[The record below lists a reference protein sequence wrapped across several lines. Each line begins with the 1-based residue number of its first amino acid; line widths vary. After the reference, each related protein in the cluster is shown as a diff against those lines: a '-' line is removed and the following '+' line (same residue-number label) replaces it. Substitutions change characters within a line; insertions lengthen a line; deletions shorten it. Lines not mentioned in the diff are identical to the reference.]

1 MQQSADARG
10 FTLIEVLIAFTIAVL
25 LLLPLLRSFS
35 SGIASTTRTDG
46 FTEATL
52 IAESTLESI
61 GPATPLVDGASTEQ
75 EQGGYQISTAVHRY
89 HGDSAPEQELLIAMP
104 YEVVVTVRWPEAAR
118 MRSIAL
124 RTVRLGPPPSQEP
137 LQP

>member
-1 MQQSADARG
+1 MRQSADARG

-35 SGIASTTRTDG
+35 SGVASATRTDG

-75 EQGGYQISTAVHRY
+75 EEGGYQISTAVNRY
-89 HGDSAPEQELLIAMP
+89 HGDGAPEQDLLIAIP

-118 MRSIAL
+118 TRSIAL
-124 RTVRLGPPPSQEP
+124 RTLRLGPPPTQEP